1 MLIENVGESGQAG
14 VQMQMDGESKEVV
27 VVNGVVRWDV
37 DEMGKC
43 WRVGRVGGERDG
55 LCIGAVDF
63 GAVADLTTLCDSDCV
78 PNQKHAL
85 ARGSCTCARAS
96 ARKFE
101 LVKVTKNVRAGNALT
116 LRKSRKTR

>member
-63 GAVADLTTLCDSDCV
+63 GAVADLTTLCDSDLEGV
-78 PNQKHAL
+78 GHA
-85 ARGSCTCARAS
+85 
-96 ARKFE
+96 
-101 LVKVTKNVRAGNALT
+101 VKNTRLQGAAAPAVRQVLET
-116 LRKSRKTR
+116 MDQ